1 MAFTTL
7 INALFLPGKPIL
19 GSTGLALRDNLA
31 AFMAGDPSIGDSN
44 RQRVLLGT
52 IATTSGSTV
61 TLSGLDL
68 TNYRGLVCV
77 FNGVSFNSTSAATIA
92 GARCSEA
99 ISTSLSTLRGAVW
112 VDLFT
117 GVFWSVVG
125 DASGGGNAAYG
136 GSTGYSTST
145 TSVSFAAA
153 AGLASFDA
161 GSIHVYGVK

>member
-19 GSTGLALRDNLA
+19 GSTGLALRDNLD

-61 TLSGLDL
+61 TLSSLNL

-77 FNGVSFNSTSAATIA
+77 FSGVSLNMASAVSIA
-92 GARCSEA
+92 GTRCTEA
-99 ISTSLSTLRGAVW
+99 TASAGSILSGAVW

-125 DASGGGNAAYG
+125 SPNGNGSAAFG

-145 TSVSFAAA
+145 TSVSFAAI
-153 AGLASFDA
+153 AGSGAFDA